1 MNLNIGR
8 TLMRCLVFVVAGSS
22 WVCASIT
29 TAQPDWMAWVEWH
42 RLYEQDE
49 WHKILYYESARGGV
63 RSQADDPA
71 FFLAGEGA
79 SDPKSEL
86 IASIEQ
92 FLTEPSGDENPVH
105 CRFPRRYDWL
115 KSRLPKTLSWPDV
128 KCPEL
133 SAFIEQAAPKGMTLV
148 YPASYLNNPASMF
161 GHTFIR
167 VDAEEGGEQR
177 NDLLAL
183 TVSYGAD
190 VKPNENGFVY
200 AFKGLTGLYPG
211 SVRSHPYYLQVQN
224 YNELESRDIWE
235 YRLRLTAD
243 QTETFIKA
251 AWELKDINFHYAY
264 LLKNCSYRLLSVME
278 AAFPELDLVSEYD
291 AYAVPIDTLRTLE
304 RAGLLDE
311 PHYRPAIASRIA
323 YLRRRL
329 PSSGNELARRLVD
342 DGVSDNRQQALA
354 DYSQDQQGNIID
366 LAYEYSRFKAKRDEG
381 DLAEVSYDLL
391 RLRSRYPSGEL
402 KIEPDD
408 WPTEPLAGH
417 GIRRIGLG
425 GGVWRDNPYGLF
437 SFRPVYHD
445 RYDRQAGFL
454 EHSQINALNSEWRLV
469 SDSDSPLEIKLDRF
483 DLVDFSSLVPYNP
496 MTPAMAWT
504 GRLGWQ
510 RSSPDDTQLPFGMSL
525 GLGRSRQLTDNSSV
539 FLMALFEASSRPELS
554 YGIHAGWLASLG
566 HDRRLGAE
574 VRSTDSVLTDDSRL
588 LFDVTYNHPLSRNQ
602 AVRTRIGYRNGDAT
616 EGWEARL
623 QYLRYF

>member
-1 MNLNIGR
+1 VNLNIGR
-8 TLMRCLVFVVAGSS
+8 TLMRCLALMVAGSS
-22 WVCASIT
+22 WVCASIA
-29 TAQPDWMAWVEWH
+29 TAQPEWMVWVEWH

-49 WHKILYYESARGGV
+49 WHKILYYESSRGGV

-71 FFLAGEGA
+71 FFLAKTGA
-79 SDPKSEL
+79 TQPKTEL

-92 FLTEPSGDENPVH
+92 FLTEPTGEENPVH
-105 CRFPRRYDWL
+105 CRYPRRFDWL
-115 KSRLPKTLSWPDV
+115 KTQLPQSISWPKVD
-128 KCPEL
+128 CPDL
-133 SAFIEQAAPKGMTLV
+133 SAFIEQAAPQGMTLV

-167 VDAEEGGEQR
+167 VDARGEGEQR

-235 YRLRLTAD
+235 YPLQLTAK
-243 QTETFIKA
+243 QTETFIKT

-278 AAFPELDLVSEYD
+278 AAFPELDLLSEYD
-291 AYAVPIDTLRTLE
+291 TYAVPIDTLRTLE
-304 RAGLLDE
+304 RAGLLDK
-311 PHYRPAIASRIA
+311 PDYRPAIASRIA
-323 YLRRRL
+323 YLQRQV
-329 PSSGNELARRLVD
+329 SASGNELARRLVD
-342 DGVSDNRQQALA
+342 DGVSDDQREVLA
-354 DYSQDQQGNIID
+354 DFPQDEQGRIID
-366 LAYEYSRFKAKRDEG
+366 LAYEYSRFKAKRAEG

-402 KIEPDD
+402 TIESGD
-408 WPTEPLAGH
+408 WPAEPLAGH

-425 GGVWRDNPYGLF
+425 AGIRRATPYGLF

-454 EHSQINALNSEWRLV
+454 EHSQINALNSEWRLLGG
-469 SDSDSPLEIKLDRF
+469 SDSPVEIKLDRF

-496 MTPAMAWT
+496 MTPSMAWT

-510 RSSPDDTQLPFGMSL
+510 RSTSDDARLPFGASL
-525 GLGRSRQLTDNSSV
+525 GLGRSRQLSENSSV
-539 FLMALFEASSRPELS
+539 FALAVVQANSLPELN
-554 YGIHAGWLASLG
+554 YGIHVGWLTTLG
-566 HDRRLGAE
+566 NDRRLGVEAQL
-574 VRSTDSVLTDDSRL
+574 TDSVLNDHSSDRV
-588 LFDVTYNHPLSRNQ
+588 DITYNHPLSRNQ
-602 AVRTRIGYRNGDAT
+602 AIRTRARYQGNDASN
-616 EGWEARL
+616 GWEARI